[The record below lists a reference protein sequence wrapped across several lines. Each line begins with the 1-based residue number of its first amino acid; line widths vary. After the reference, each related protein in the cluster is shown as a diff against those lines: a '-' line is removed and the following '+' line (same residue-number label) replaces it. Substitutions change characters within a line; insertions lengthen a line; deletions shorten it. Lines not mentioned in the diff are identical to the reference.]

1 MMEERMLTCINCPL
15 GCSVKVELENGTIKS
30 ITGNSCERGRTY
42 AEKEVTS
49 PTRIVTSIIP
59 VLDGDVAMVSVKT
72 ASDIPKEKIFDCMNA
87 INTIEAKAPIS
98 IGDVLIKNVCGT
110 NVDII
115 ATKNI
120 NKIK

>member
-1 MMEERMLTCINCPL
+1 MEERMLTCINCPL

-59 VLDGDVAMVSVKT
+59 VKT

>member
-1 MMEERMLTCINCPL
+1 MEEKMLTCINCPL
-15 GCSVKVELENGTIKS
+15 GCSVKVEMKNGTIKS
-30 ITGNSCERGRTY
+30 ITGNSCERGRIY

-59 VLDGDVAMVSVKT
+59 VLDGDVDMVSVKT

-98 IGDVLIKNVCGT
+98 IGDVLINNVCGT